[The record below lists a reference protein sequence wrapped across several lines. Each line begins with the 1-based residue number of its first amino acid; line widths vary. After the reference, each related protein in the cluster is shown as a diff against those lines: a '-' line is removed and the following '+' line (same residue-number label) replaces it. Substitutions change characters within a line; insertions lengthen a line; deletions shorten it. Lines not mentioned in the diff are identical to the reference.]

1 MTQATRV
8 SARTLIL
15 LAGTA
20 GFVALGAG
28 ISGAEGLDST
38 VHAVTPIVERTLVEG
53 VAPTVNSLAPG
64 GVGPIAN
71 TALTELQDSAHNPDQ
86 PAPDLAA
93 VVPQGRDVATP
104 LGSVPNPTPALADTV
119 SGVQDATGLDGNPH
133 DTVGH
138 TAGAAV
144 QKHAEG
150 AGVLLEDTARGAG
163 AKAESTAV
171 EVLPHTVEAVYGLR
185 EEVDLSRA
193 GDVAA
198 LPQAAVLP
206 ETSDLTALTG
216 GNGLALDQ
224 IVDTSDP
231 LGQGTV
237 RQSAAAPAIPNVWD
251 LAYAFG
257 LETPGGLQDVVESN
271 PVTDDNFVS
280 LGEEEVLGVVGNRN
294 LAGNVTVPQ
303 SAPGAPGLRDLADAL
318 FTGASSEGMTAL
330 GLSGPL
336 AEAEL
341 PRLPG
346 TGIGP
351 VDETLPQTAGM
362 GLPTIAEG
370 VETES
375 VEDLVAGLS
384 RGTDLLNDLDT
395 SDLVSI
401 EGGTEEQEVPSNMT
415 QHPTFTDM
423 PGFEAL
429 PVLS

>member
-8 SARTLIL
+8 SARTVL
-15 LAGTA
+15 LVAGTA

-28 ISGAEGLDST
+28 IAGAEGLDSP
-38 VHAVTPIVERTLVEG
+38 VHELAPTVERALVEG
-53 VAPTVNSLAPG
+53 VAPTVSSLAPE

-71 TALTELQDSAHNPDQ
+71 TALTELQDSAHNPDK
-86 PAPDLAA
+86 PAPDLGAMI
-93 VVPQGRDVATP
+93 PQGRDVATP
-104 LGSVPNPTPALADTV
+104 LGTVPNPTPALADTV

-144 QKHAEG
+144 EEG
-150 AGVLLEDTARGAG
+150 AQEAGVLLEDTARGAG
-163 AKAESTAV
+163 SKAESTAV
-171 EVLPHTVEAVYGLR
+171 EVLPRTVEAVYGLR
-185 EEVDLSRA
+185 EEVDLPRV
-193 GDVAA
+193 GDVAPLPQSAA
-198 LPQAAVLP
+198 LPD
-206 ETSDLTALTG
+206 TSGLTALTG
-216 GNGLALDQ
+216 VNGLDQ

-251 LAYAFG
+251 FAHVFG
-257 LETPGGLQDVVESN
+257 LETPDGLQDVVEAT

-280 LGEEEVLGVVGNRN
+280 LGEEEVLGMVGNRN
-294 LAGNVTVPQ
+294 LDHPLTVPQ
-303 SAPGAPGLRDLADAL
+303 AAPAAPGLRDLADAV
-318 FTGASSEGMTAL
+318 FTGATTEGMTAL
-330 GLSGPL
+330 DVSGPL
-336 AEAEL
+336 ADAEL

-346 TGIGP
+346 TGLAP
-351 VDETLPQTAGM
+351 VDETLPQTAGT

-395 SDLVSI
+395 SNLVSI

-415 QHPTFTDM
+415 QHPTFTDL
-423 PGFEAL
+423 PGSEAL
-429 PVLS
+429 PVIS